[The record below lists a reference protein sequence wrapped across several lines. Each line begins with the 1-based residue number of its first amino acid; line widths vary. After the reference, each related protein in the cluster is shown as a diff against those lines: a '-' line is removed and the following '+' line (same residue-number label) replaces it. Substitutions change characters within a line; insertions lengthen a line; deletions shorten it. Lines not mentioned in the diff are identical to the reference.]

1 MICNWQE
8 QIDIRKSPLRLEE
21 ASEIM
26 VAGQWVQ
33 ITATPCHLGGQR
45 YWFLC
50 PGCGRRCAILYPQ
63 RCRICIKGRY
73 WSELLTPDRRKV
85 DKAVQW
91 RRALGQDRDG
101 TLARFPPKPP
111 RMRWHTW
118 QRLHARSRALE
129 AEIWAEGAVIVA
141 RMKRPGGMRP
151 SPDGAHI
158 PAPKTA
164 PKTHRTKTPKHPPTA
179 PLYPAPPKALPCP
192 KGDAMP
198 LTRLARRLWPEAPAA
213 APALSLPL
221 PAQSLGVIPDL
232 HGRADLLGALLARL
246 TARDP
251 QARLVFLG
259 DLIDRGPDSL
269 TVLIRVRDLCQ
280 TAPDRVSCL
289 LGNHERM
296 LLDFLADPALH
307 GARWWASGGEATL
320 AAMGIAPIHSRDPA
334 ARMHDLATRLRTALP
349 QGMAD
354 WLDGLPLLWR
364 EGDLVLTHAGLDPAL
379 ALEDQT
385 EAGLLWGR
393 HQGKYQGLRAD
404 GLWSVQG
411 HQIVKEPRLDPGR
424 VRLDLGAWRSGR
436 LAGLWLDPQ
445 DMAWEIVTD

>member
-1 MICNWQE
+1 MIYDWQE
-8 QIDIRKSPLRLEE
+8 QVDIRKSRLRLEE

-73 WSELLTPDRRKV
+73 RSELLTPDRRKIH
-85 DKAVQW
+85 KAVNW
-91 RRALGQDRDG
+91 RTALGQDSGG
-101 TLARFPPKPP
+101 TLAPFPPKPP

-129 AEIWAEGAVIVA
+129 AEIWAEGAVMVA
-141 RMKRPGGMRP
+141 RMKRPGRMGP
-151 SPDGAHI
+151 SPD
-158 PAPKTA
+158 PAPKTLPKTRQTEA
-164 PKTHRTKTPKHPPTA
+164 PKPAPTT

-198 LTRLARRLWPEAPAA
+198 LTRLARKLWPQAQAA
-213 APALSLPL
+213 SLAVPL
-221 PAQSLGVIPDL
+221 PAQALGVIPDL
-232 HGRADLLGALLARL
+232 HGRADLLEALLARL
-246 TARDP
+246 TLRDP

-269 TVLIRVRDLCQ
+269 TVLNRVRDLCQ
-280 TAPDRVSCL
+280 TAPDRITCL

-296 LLDFLADPALH
+296 LLDFLADPATH

-334 ARMHDLATRLRTALP
+334 ARMLDLATRLRAALP
-349 QGMAD
+349 EGMAD
-354 WLDGLPLLWR
+354 WLAGLPLLWR
-364 EGDLVLTHAGLDPAL
+364 EGDLVLSHAGLDPAL
-379 ALEDQT
+379 TLEDQT
-385 EAGLLWGR
+385 EAGLLWGH

-424 VRLDLGAWRSGR
+424 ARLDLGAWRSGR
-436 LAGLWLDPQ
+436 LAGLWLDPEGL
-445 DMAWEIVTD
+445 AWEIVTD